1 MRKSAV
7 LLAASLV
14 IGICSVDSAVSV
26 GCTANTTYISGY
38 TVVTFTGAGSC
49 TWSTP
54 AGISTVDVLIVGG
67 GGGGGYNTGGGGS
80 GGGVDSATARA
91 VSGTVNI
98 TVGAGGAGA
107 NSSGSTPSS
116 GSLTS
121 FGTFQVAGGNPGTNY
136 PPAPAPGGTSV
147 SGSGAGGQ
155 SATTSGVNAQNGFAG
170 PTSLITGTLTNY
182 AGGGGGGGWNSPSA
196 ASGGLGGG
204 GTGATNGAG
213 SNGTDGLG
221 GGGGGGAAPGYA
233 AGNGGSGVVII
244 RYAGSTGDF
253 TTGKNA
259 TGFYRGAITFV
270 VTVYSPGKVT
280 FYAKLKVIPGC
291 SRVTTTGAGPY
302 TATCSYKAN
311 VHGVVPITAR
321 LFPDSSPGTSVL
333 ISGGTASVTARSG
346 KR

>member
-1 MRKSAV
+1 MRKSA
-7 LLAASLV
+7 LLIAASLV
-14 IGICSVDSAVSV
+14 IGLCAVENAEAV
-26 GCTANTTYISGY
+26 GCTANTTNISGY

-107 NSSGSTPSS
+107 NASGSTPSA
-116 GSLTS
+116 GTLTS
-121 FGTFQVAGGNPGTNY
+121 FGTFQVAGGNAGTNY
-136 PPAPAPGGTSV
+136 PPASAPGGASV

-155 SATTSGVNAQNGFAG
+155 SASTTGVNAQNGFAG
-170 PTSLITGTLTNY
+170 PTSLISGTLTNY
-182 AGGGGGGGWNSPSA
+182 AGGGGGGGWNSPNA

-204 GTGATNGAG
+204 GAGASNGAG

-244 RYAGSTGDF
+244 RYTGSVGDF

-259 TGFYRGAITFV
+259 TGIYRSALSFV
-270 VTVYSPGKVT
+270 VTVYSAGKVT
-280 FYAKLKVIPGC
+280 FYAKSKVIPGC
-291 SRVTTTGAGPY
+291 ARVSTTGAGPF
-302 TATCSYKAN
+302 TATCSYKTNA
-311 VHGVVPITAR
+311 HGVIPISAR
-321 LFPDSSPGTSVL
+321 LFPDSAPGTSSL
-333 ISGGTASVTARSG
+333 ISGGSASVTTRSG